1 MGLIWIPPFDP
12 FATIAFVRK
21 KGGRGRD
28 CPDRNS
34 QPRFRQSRNP
44 LATGHELGGVV
55 KFIGAP
61 MSFGRSAEIYG
72 QGEATDYLYK
82 VVSGTVRTD
91 KVLADGRRQVG
102 FYLPGDKFGLEAD
115 DAHTFSAEAIAAST
129 CW

>member
-1 MGLIWIPPFDP
+1 
-12 FATIAFVRK
+12 
-21 KGGRGRD
+21 
-28 CPDRNS
+28 
-34 QPRFRQSRNP
+34 
-44 LATGHELGGVV
+44 
-55 KFIGAP
+55 